1 MRMPR
6 KRVFKNRAFVGFIL
20 EGEHLELLDSIA
32 RREGISRSELC
43 RRVILEWLEG
53 EVKEKYGFQLA
64 LQGNPPRD
72 DPPDPL
78 IEVDVEEFE
87 QQLQKL
93 EEEVAQLEKAVD
105 QAVKSGHGYGYFA
118 GSQLSE
124 LNNMAWKLV
133 EKWHSMR
140 KWYYRLRGDLPRERA
155 LGLSSRMAALKK
167 KLNTLL
173 EKTRSRRW

>member
-1 MRMPR
+1 VCMPR

-53 EVKEKYGFQLA
+53 EAKEKYGFQLA

-72 DPPDPL
+72 GPPDPL
-78 IEVDVEEFE
+78 IEVDAEEFE
-87 QQLQKL
+87 QQLQRL
-93 EEEVAQLEKAVD
+93 EEEVAQLERAVET
-105 QAVKSGHGYGYFA
+105 ATKSGYGYLA
-118 GSQLSE
+118 GSQLAE

-133 EKWHSMR
+133 EKWQSLR
-140 KWYYRLRGDLPRERA
+140 RWYYRLRGDLPRERA
-155 LGLSSRMAALKK
+155 FGLSSRMAALKK
-167 KLNTLL
+167 RLNTLL
-173 EKTRSRRW
+173 EKTRARRW